1 MSFLYDNSRGKR
13 SCQSNITRNGSRW
26 NSKFTRGYRIRK
38 VQVNVM
44 EHIDVDARYFKKQ
57 YDEIG
62 EPPKPGDNWWLDNN
76 TGVATVAAVEPL
88 RADIYNF
95 SESSKITMYDFYKI
109 ILDDIQLKAEYEDE
123 EPETEIIVY
132 TVAPE
137 YRFDDYIETI
147 VAKVYDKYL
156 KFQEKFEDEDDFFD
170 ALRAAGDS
178 NSDKLIKLAEEIGKD
193 ELITIVLDY
202 DFSLKW
208 AINQILN

>member
-1 MSFLYDNSRGKR
+1 
-13 SCQSNITRNGSRW
+13 
-26 NSKFTRGYRIRK
+26 
-38 VQVNVM
+38 M
-44 EHIDVDARYFKKQ
+44 EHIDVDARYLKKQ

-147 VAKVYDKYL
+147 VAKVYDKYP

-178 NSDKLIKLAEEIGKD
+178 LSLIHI
-193 ELITIVLDY
+193 
-202 DFSLKW
+202 
-208 AINQILN
+208 

>member
-1 MSFLYDNSRGKR
+1 
-13 SCQSNITRNGSRW
+13 
-26 NSKFTRGYRIRK
+26 
-38 VQVNVM
+38 M

-147 VAKVYDKYL
+147 VAKVYDKYP
-156 KFQEKFEDEDDFFD
+156 KFQEKFEDEDNFFD
-170 ALRAAGDS
+170 ALRAAGGS

-193 ELITIVLDY
+193 ELIGIVLDY
-202 DFSLKW
+202 DHSLKW
-208 AINQILN
+208 AINEILNWYFDKRDMLFIPLILLLGWRVYYY

>member
-1 MSFLYDNSRGKR
+1 
-13 SCQSNITRNGSRW
+13 
-26 NSKFTRGYRIRK
+26 
-38 VQVNVM
+38 M

-123 EPETEIIVY
+123 
-132 TVAPE
+132 
-137 YRFDDYIETI
+137 
-147 VAKVYDKYL
+147 
-156 KFQEKFEDEDDFFD
+156 DDFFD

-193 ELITIVLDY
+193 ELIAIVLDY
-202 DFSLKW
+202 DFSLYDYSLKW